1 MPLIPPKTWRIP
13 KDGNRPGECEDAFRV
28 VFPSGGTTIM
38 RAAVSDGA
46 TESAF
51 SRLWAQIL
59 ADAFVDRPLDLRVLT
74 EDGLLGWLRRSQD
87 DWHAAVPWDRI
98 PWHGE
103 AKARAGSFAT
113 FLGLSLSEADEPGT
127 FRWEAVAV
135 GDSCLFLVRNDRLS
149 VSFPL
154 DDPAEFDNNPPLVCS
169 NPVNMGPLWDGVRR
183 TGGECSPGD
192 HFILASDALSAWF
205 LARHA
210 SGGAPWQTLEKLNVS
225 DRDPWVADQRRA
237 RAMRNDDITLVI
249 VQVSPV
255 ESQWPGRA

>member
-28 VFPSGGTTIM
+28 VFPSGGPTVM

-46 TESAF
+46 SESAF
-51 SRLWAQIL
+51 SRLWAQTL
-59 ADAFVDRPLDLRVLT
+59 VDAFVDRPLDLGGLT
-74 EDGLLGWLRRSQD
+74 EESLLGWLRCCQD

-113 FLGLSLSEADEPGT
+113 LLGLSLSAANEPGALL
-127 FRWEAVAV
+127 WEAAAV
-135 GDSCLFLVRNDRLS
+135 GDSCLFLVREDHLL

-154 DDPAEFDNNPPLVCS
+154 DDPARFDNNPPLVCS
-169 NPVNMGPLWDGVRR
+169 NPVNMGPLWDRVRR
-183 TGGECSPGD
+183 TGGECFPGD
-192 HFILASDALSAWF
+192 RFILASDALSAWF

-210 SGGAPWQTLEKLNVS
+210 SGEVPWETLEKLDAS
-225 DRDPWVADQRRA
+225 DRDPWVADQRRT
-237 RAMRNDDITLVI
+237 RGVRNDDITLVI
-249 VQVSPV
+249 AQVSPV
-255 ESQWPGRA
+255 ES